1 MIDVTVAVLVA
12 ERLPLPQW
20 RRQAWGTGAR
30 APLEYDARK
39 ILQPFF
45 VSTYRPITHIKAL
58 ITVTVAGCCK
68 KTLVIFVFAVLT
80 PDGFHFWMTLSPRTS
95 EPVRHASVPPPPGA
109 KFWRRHCIAA
119 CI

>member
-20 RRQAWGTGAR
+20 RRQAWGTGVR

-45 VSTYRPITHIKAL
+45 
-58 ITVTVAGCCK
+58 C
-68 KTLVIFVFAVLT
+68 
-80 PDGFHFWMTLSPRTS
+80 
-95 EPVRHASVPPPPGA
+95 
-109 KFWRRHCIAA
+109 
-119 CI
+119 